1 MAWVVP
7 SWFSTR
13 DLPPHGELDLPD
25 GLYLVV
31 TPTVSPAG
39 LMPSSQHQS
48 VAPNPLL
55 PANCGCMQLR
65 NTHRLAGTASKSP
78 YPSKNVKNK
87 IKNNKIIKN

>member
-1 MAWVVP
+1 MGNTAELSYGEGGGKSTGPPVAWVVP
-7 SWFSTR
+7 SWFSAR
-13 DLPPHGELDLPD
+13 DLPLHGELDPPD

-55 PANCGCMQLR
+55 PANCGCM
-65 NTHRLAGTASKSP
+65 
-78 YPSKNVKNK
+78 
-87 IKNNKIIKN
+87 